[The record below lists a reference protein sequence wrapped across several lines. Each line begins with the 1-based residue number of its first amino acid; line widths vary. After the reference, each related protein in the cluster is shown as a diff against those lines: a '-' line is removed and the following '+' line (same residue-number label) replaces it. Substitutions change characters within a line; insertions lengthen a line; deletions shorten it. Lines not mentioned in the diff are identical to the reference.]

1 MELNKFTAK
10 ELLARLT
17 AAGIEKPTAKEG
29 IVAFVENQ
37 SRLARRRD
45 QARELA
51 AIEQKLNETNGGP
64 ELEGL
69 LQRTTKAIL
78 SGFDFSLP
86 KLPNGLEVKMNV
98 NMQLWHTRTE
108 VVNTDDQDHETS
120 LQTPDSQ
127 SEDEMIIIDHSMGRA
142 TEFVHDADDE
152 EEELDENG
160 IPIIQPP
167 RRKTQV
173 STNVADS
180 RKRKLRSPAQQI
192 ASTLISKY
200 ETEAGRKPN
209 RQAQEDEQ
217 TLKAS
222 SSNSRSAM
230 LGQSNKKQ
238 KRVAGRFA

>member
-1 MELNKFTAK
+1 MDLNKFTAK

-17 AAGIEKPTAKEG
+17 AAGIEKPTIKEG

-86 KLPNGLEVKMNV
+86 RLPNGLEVKMNV
-98 NMQLWHTRTE
+98 NLQLWHTRTE
-108 VVNTDDQDHETS
+108 VIDTDDQDHETG
-120 LQTPDSQ
+120 LQTPGSQ
-127 SEDEMIIIDHSMGRA
+127 SEDEMIMINHSMGRA
-142 TEFVHDADDE
+142 MEFVQDAEDG

-160 IPIIQPP
+160 VPIVQPP
-167 RRKTQV
+167 LRETQP
-173 STNVADS
+173 STNVANF
-180 RKRKLRSPAQQI
+180 RKRKLRSPAQKI
-192 ASTLISKY
+192 ASTLISRSEM
-200 ETEAGRKPN
+200 ETGRKPK
-209 RQAQEDEQ
+209 RQAQEGTQ
-217 TLKAS
+217 TLEAS
-222 SSNSRSAM
+222 PSNSRSAM

>member
-1 MELNKFTAK
+1 MDLNKFTAK

-17 AAGIEKPTAKEG
+17 AAGIEKPTIKGG

-45 QARELA
+45 QTRELA

-86 KLPNGLEVKMNV
+86 KLPKGLEVKMNV
-98 NMQLWHTRTE
+98 NIQLLHTRTE
-108 VVNTDDQDHETS
+108 VVNTDNQDHETG
-120 LQTPDSQ
+120 LQTPGSQ
-127 SEDEMIIIDHSMGRA
+127 SEDEMIMINHSMGRA
-142 TEFVHDADDE
+142 MEFVHDAEDE

-167 RRKTQV
+167 PRESQP
-173 STNVADS
+173 STNVANS

-192 ASTLISKY
+192 ASTLISRS
-200 ETEAGRKPN
+200 EMEAGRKPK
-209 RQAQEDEQ
+209 RQAQEDAQ
-217 TLKAS
+217 TLEAS
-222 SSNSRSAM
+222 PSNSRPAM
-230 LGQSNKKQ
+230 LGQLNEKQ